1 MKCAVVF
8 PTAVAQLVATRLNN
22 TLFAADQQ
30 TRVRAVTAQA
40 IKFDLIDRGD
50 LDVIDPIV
58 DQNDGSYVSDAAI
71 RMNSLSSVTESV

>member
-22 TLFAADQQ
+22 TLFAVDRQ

-58 DQNDGSYVSDAAI
+58 DQHDGSYVNDAAI
-71 RMNSLSSVTESV
+71 RIESLSSVTESV